1 MNPDSHPNVLL
12 SGGQTILHQ
21 VADQAAGRDPFTTYK
36 IKKEKCEKEKE
47 DKTQE
52 NTEQEDG
59 DQDGK
64 KGKEKEET
72 IISLADARENELI
85 LSGATYCRLKVSSV
99 KCYTRSLIGDIA
111 SDNKFVSDY

>member
-1 MNPDSHPNVLL
+1 MNPDSDPNVLL

-36 IKKEKCEKEKE
+36 IKKEKE

-85 LSGATYCRLKVSSV
+85 LSGATYCRLKVSSI
-99 KCYTRSLIGDIA
+99 KGYTRSLIGDIA